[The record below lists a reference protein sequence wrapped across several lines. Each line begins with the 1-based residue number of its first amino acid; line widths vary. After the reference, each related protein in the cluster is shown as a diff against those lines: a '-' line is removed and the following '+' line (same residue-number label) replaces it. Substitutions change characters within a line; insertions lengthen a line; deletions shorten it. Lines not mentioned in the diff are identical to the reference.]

1 MQVRIKN
8 EPNAVVQSFQLAAW
22 QTLTHRFKL
31 HCMKSRSLALLG
43 LLAVTLTAARAQD
56 DGSLPFPV
64 SIGGQAATYKKGE
77 PFARLAKPVKN
88 DAAIEVTTKAA
99 MTIINV
105 NKANDKG
112 EPASNGQPAI
122 IILQNTNKGSLA
134 GTMDKSKVAPG
145 SYAMSVVADGKTATI
160 LFKVE

>member
-1 MQVRIKN
+1 
-8 EPNAVVQSFQLAAW
+8 
-22 QTLTHRFKL
+22 
-31 HCMKSRSLALLG
+31 MKSIPFA
-43 LLAVTLTAARAQD
+43 LAVIFAMTLCSLHAQD

-77 PFARLAKPVKN
+77 PFAKLAKPVKN

-99 MTIINV
+99 TTIINV
-105 NKANDKG
+105 NKVNDKG
-112 EPASNGQPAI
+112 EPVPNGQPAI
-122 IILQNTNKGSLA
+122 ILLNNTTKGSLA
-134 GTMDKSKVAPG
+134 GTMDKSKIAPG

>member
-1 MQVRIKN
+1 MQSSR
-8 EPNAVVQSFQLAAW
+8 LAAW
-22 QTLTHRFKL
+22 QSVAHRIKL
-31 HCMKSRSLALLG
+31 HCMKPIALALLG
-43 LLAVTLTAARAQD
+43 FFAFTFTAARAQE
-56 DGSLPFPV
+56 DGALPFPV

-77 PFARLAKPVKN
+77 PFARMPKPVKN

-105 NKANDKG
+105 NKVNDKG
-112 EPASNGQPAI
+112 EPAPNGNPAI
-122 IILQNTNKGSLA
+122 ILLQNTNKGSLA
-134 GTMDKSKVAPG
+134 GTMDKSKIAPG

>member
-1 MQVRIKN
+1 
-8 EPNAVVQSFQLAAW
+8 
-22 QTLTHRFKL
+22 
-31 HCMKSRSLALLG
+31 MKSISLALFG
-43 LLAVTLTAARAQD
+43 LFAITFTAARAQD

-105 NKANDKG
+105 NKTNDKG
-112 EPASNGQPAI
+112 EVAPNGNPAI

-134 GTMDKSKVAPG
+134 GTMDKSKIAPG

>member
-1 MQVRIKN
+1 MRLI
-8 EPNAVVQSFQLAAW
+8 PIAWRHAIFAIARLARGAPSH
-22 QTLTHRFKL
+22 QTRV
-31 HCMKSRSLALLG
+31 MKFTSLALL
-43 LLAVTLTAARAQD
+43 AVFTLGLTAAFAQD

-77 PFARLAKPVKN
+77 PFAKLAKPVKS

-99 MTIINV
+99 LTIINV
-105 NKANDKG
+105 NKTNDKG
-112 EPASNGQPAI
+112 EPAPGGNPAI
-122 IILQNTNKGSLA
+122 IMLQGTNKGSLA
-134 GTMDKSKVAPG
+134 GTMDKSKIAPG